1 MSPTSKPWPKKYA
14 SRDPIGGVPAEE
26 FDAFHMF
33 IIADELARCGS
44 GGVLW
49 GLIGG
54 LGIGLP
60 PVLHFG
66 SEALKQRVVPDCLAG
81 RKNICLAIT
90 EPYAGSDVANIK
102 TEAKKTADGKHFIVK
117 RRDSMLLQYGAVI

>member
-1 MSPTSKPWPKKYA
+1 MVGRPYPIQYSSDIPVLAGIKP
-14 SRDPIGGVPAEE
+14 DE
-26 FDAFHMF
+26 FDSFHGF
-33 IIADELARCGS
+33 IICDELARCGS

-66 SEALKQRVVPDCLAG
+66 SEELKRRIAPDCLAG

-90 EPYAGSDVANIK
+90 
-102 TEAKKTADGKHFIVK
+102 
-117 RRDSMLLQYGAVI
+117 VISLHTSCPIIFLI